1 MDHGHNIFKDTYIV
15 IRPPTTRGRART
27 KAPTTCVRPTPAGPY
42 SKEASTFR
50 LESVVMY
57 SIGVRQEPEEAI
69 QHNVNAGVHH
79 NVNGGVQRNVGGGVV
94 NDCCPNAVSLLV
106 LPGTMHA

>member
-1 MDHGHNIFKDTYIV
+1 MAELEPKLPLLAFGL
-15 IRPPTTRGRART
+15 PQL
-27 KAPTTCVRPTPAGPY
+27 VRIQ
-42 SKEASTFR
+42 KR
-50 LESVVMY
+50 LLHFVLSAVMY
-57 SIGVRQEPEEAI
+57 SLGVQEPEEAI
-69 QHNVNAGVHH
+69 QHNVNAVVQH